1 MESGFMDMYRRLCS
15 AALQI
20 EAANKVIQYYATGK
34 VKDKQEDEDG
44 ELVDYEYPAAND
56 TAPALEYLKKYGVK
70 NER

>member
-1 MESGFMDMYRRLCS
+1 MESGFMDMYMRLCN

-34 VKDKQEDEDG
+34 VKDKREDEDG

-70 NER
+70 ND

>member
-1 MESGFMDMYRRLCS
+1 METDCVDIYASLC
-15 AALQI
+15 AALLQI
-20 EAANKVIQYYATGK
+20 QEANKVIQYYATGK

-70 NER
+70 ND